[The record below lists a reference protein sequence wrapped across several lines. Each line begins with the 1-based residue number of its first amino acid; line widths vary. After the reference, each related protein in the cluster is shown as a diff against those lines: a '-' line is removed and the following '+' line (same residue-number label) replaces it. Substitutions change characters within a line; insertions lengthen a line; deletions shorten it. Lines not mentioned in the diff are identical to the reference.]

1 MGPNWCGRT
10 SPGDDDLG
18 LGVID
23 PKLFLLEG
31 RVEYT
36 QGPQWQ
42 CPPVEWVGLA
52 EHWAA
57 QSACDVDSLG
67 FCEVSRFLPTFWL
80 PVSSCDAF
88 FH

>member
-57 QSACDVDSLG
+57 
-67 FCEVSRFLPTFWL
+67 
-80 PVSSCDAF
+80 
-88 FH
+88 